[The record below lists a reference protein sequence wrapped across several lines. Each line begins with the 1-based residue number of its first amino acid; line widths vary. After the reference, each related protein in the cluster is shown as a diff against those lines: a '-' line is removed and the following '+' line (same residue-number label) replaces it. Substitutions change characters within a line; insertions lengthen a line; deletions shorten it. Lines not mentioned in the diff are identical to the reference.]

1 VLNHLASA
9 AEPHVQG
16 NPVFCGYPAVE
27 RTGMLLI
34 TSNKGMV
41 GAYDHNIIA
50 LASEHLM
57 VRDIPAEVVTLGTV
71 GKAAMLRRGY
81 HIHADFSL
89 LDDTARDAD
98 LTPVAQIVLEGFHNR
113 VFDEFFVAYT
123 QFKTG
128 SRLQP
133 TILQLLPIRPI
144 SAKVRE
150 YLYEPSPEDLLMA
163 LMPKIIRF
171 QIHQAFLEAATAEN
185 ASRVIAMR
193 TATKNA
199 TDLVDHL
206 KLNYNKV
213 RQQTI
218 TAELV
223 DILGGSAALSEN

>member
-1 VLNHLASA
+1 MPTLREIKGHISSVQSIAKVTRVENTRAFAEKSWEVLNHLASA

-71 GKAAMLRRGY
+71 GRAAMLRRGY

-89 LDDTARDAD
+89 LD
-98 LTPVAQIVLEGFHNR
+98 
-113 VFDEFFVAYT
+113 
-123 QFKTG
+123 
-128 SRLQP
+128 
-133 TILQLLPIRPI
+133 
-144 SAKVRE
+144 
-150 YLYEPSPEDLLMA
+150 
-163 LMPKIIRF
+163 KIIRF